1 MDKTINKS
9 KEELISEIERRVEDK
24 IIEKT
29 NADLIIKLINN
40 SDSLSEAIAI
50 AQLGT
55 TYKRTGFH
63 FDKRLEKMDNTI
75 KYFRKNEELS
85 FVNDSSR
92 LTHKL
97 IIGDNY
103 DALLNLLIEYRN
115 KIDVIYI
122 DPPYGKDDMGDFAIV
137 NYNNNIT
144 RDNLLSMLYPRL
156 YLAKQLL
163 SENGVIYCSMDNKNN
178 SYVKCLFDEIFG
190 EANYLGTIIQRKG
203 NAQNDALNIQNNHD
217 YIITYCKNRKYEGSK
232 EKPIL
237 RDGKIIKKEVSLD
250 ENGKY
255 YYKGSGIVTGGQGG
269 TLNKRKNLGYTIYY
283 NKTTKDKIAI
293 QDYNLSLAETS
304 NDESLVYS
312 TKNEYISKGY
322 TIIRPPKKG
331 SKLGAWTWSLEK
343 FNREKDNIFITDNL
357 SVVQKVYVDE
367 KNIFNIDGKQY
378 YIKDSLTKNINSVID
393 FNSGSGTTQL
403 KEVMTEKDFD
413 NPKNVELIKFLVE
426 IYRGTDNPTVLDF
439 FAGSG
444 TTGQAVLSLNRDD
457 DGLRKCILVT
467 SNEITDKTPNGVPYD
482 VTTKRLKRIMSGE
495 CYDGNTKFDWI
506 KNNEPYGD
514 NLDVFEI
521 DKVANFESSENK
533 TPFDV
538 IDETLYGLNK
548 FNSVKK
554 KIEWVCNNFEHT
566 QKDLESDE
574 AWKERLESE

>member
-24 IIEKT
+24 IIEKS

-548 FNSVKK
+548 FNSVEE